1 MRTLWQSFRLDLE
14 RAPVRLWAALGRLEA
29 FGETLATLPAAPGM
43 ASSLLDS
50 WRTRAAGGTLA
61 AEAAAAGVAEPD
73 PEIAAVLSTLYDE
86 IDRRTGATNGGAT
99 NGGAAGGSGAGAG
112 DTDALTPQILCADNA
127 AVTEI
132 AAAAGLLDPEPAGG
146 ASAGAAATLSDQ
158 LVEGPRAW
166 ARLNQF
172 CTWLHGPEF
181 RADPG
186 EAVQTAILQALGAH
200 LFLLRLAPFRH
211 CNDATARLAAYRLL
225 RAAGLPAMT
234 AHLPA
239 AHFAATGD
247 RYADLIGEASNTGG
261 ATFAFVAYAAG
272 GIGDGMRQQI
282 AALGAAHQANYWRDR
297 IADLFDGRTRSGDI
311 RRRMLIE
318 ALGREGAPVRIG
330 RLRYLTPKLAEAYAG
345 KSEKTLSRD
354 VRWLEEE
361 GLVQRTLLGVK
372 ALCDEA
378 GAKQAA

>member
-14 RAPVRLWAALGRLEA
+14 RAPVRLWAAFGRLEA
-29 FGETLATLPAAPGM
+29 FGETLASLPAAPG
-43 ASSLLDS
+43 AVEALRDD
-50 WRTRAAGGTLA
+50 WRALAARGTFA
-61 AEAAAAGVAEPD
+61 AEAAAAGIAAPD
-73 PEIAAVLSTLYDE
+73 PEVAAVVAALYEE
-86 IDRRTGATNGGAT
+86 IDRRTGPAREGRAE
-99 NGGAAGGSGAGAG
+99 
-112 DTDALTPQILCADNA
+112 ALTPQILCADNA
-127 AVTEI
+127 ALAEI
-132 AAAAGLLDPEPAGG
+132 AAAAGLLGGGEGENAGGGMAGG
-146 ASAGAAATLSDQ
+146 AVATLSDQ
-158 LVEGPRAW
+158 FVEGPRAW

-172 CTWLHGPEF
+172 CTWLNGPEF
-181 RADPG
+181 RAEPG

-200 LFLLRLAPFRH
+200 LFLLRLSPFRH

-247 RYADLIGEASNTGG
+247 RYAGLIGEASATGG
-261 ATFAFVAYAAG
+261 ATFAFIAYAAAG
-272 GIGDGMRQQI
+272 VGDGMQKQI
-282 AALGAAHQANYWRDR
+282 AALGATHQANFWRDR
-297 IADLFDGRTRSGDI
+297 IADLFDGRTRTGDL

-361 GLVQRTLLGVK
+361 GLVQRTLQGVK
-372 ALCDEA
+372 ALRDEA
-378 GAKQAA
+378 SEKQAA

>member
-1 MRTLWQSFRLDLE
+1 MRTPWQSFRLDLE

-29 FGETLATLPAAPGM
+29 FGETLASLPAAPGT
-43 ASSLLDS
+43 AAALLDD
-50 WRTRAAGGTLA
+50 WRRRAAQGTLA

-73 PEIAAVLSTLYDE
+73 PEVAAVLATLYGE
-86 IDRRTGATNGGAT
+86 IDRRFGPVGQGGLGEGRA
-99 NGGAAGGSGAGAG
+99 
-112 DTDALTPQILCADNA
+112 DTLTPQVLCADNA

-132 AAAAGLLDPEPAGG
+132 AAAAGLLGGNDAGG
-146 ASAGAAATLSDQ
+146 DGGGAAATLSDQ
-158 LVEGPRAW
+158 LVEGPQAW

-172 CTWLHGPEF
+172 CTWLNGPEF

-225 RAAGLPAMT
+225 RAAGLPAMA

-247 RYADLIGEASNTGG
+247 RYAELIGEAAESGG

-272 GIGDGMRQQI
+272 GIGDGMRRQI

-297 IADLFDGRTRSGDI
+297 IADLFDGRTRAGDI
-311 RRRMLIE
+311 RRRMLVE

-354 VRWLEEE
+354 VRWLEDE
-361 GLVQRTLLGVK
+361 GLAQRTLQGVK